1 MFDAVRQGLGRVA
14 AAPGLL
20 ALLWLVNVLIALPAA
35 VLVEETIHDS
45 VKWSLANDSLR
56 EGFDTGWY
64 GEFTAGAEGLSAT
77 LEPSQ
82 IGVGASLDALEAW
95 WSGGLFK
102 VPAGIVALGVVFA
115 LAWLFLMG
123 GVLSRLHRPWDRWR
137 VGDLLAAGGEYFP
150 RFLRL
155 GLLSA
160 ILYYGIFRLS
170 AWLFPWIKRATRDV
184 TTETAVL
191 GYNLLAGLL
200 IVGLLVVVKMIFDY
214 AKISMVVSQR
224 RSALSAAFHGV
235 GFVASR
241 PLKTGGLV
249 ATFGTLTVILLVLYA
264 WLAPGAGQSSPAA
277 ILLAIAVSQLF
288 LVLRLAVRIGLL
300 GSELAL
306 FADQTR

>member
-1 MFDAVRQGLGRVA
+1 MFDAIRQGLGRAV

-20 ALLWLVNVLIALPAA
+20 LLLWLVNLLIALPAA
-35 VLVEETIHDS
+35 ILIEESIHDS
-45 VKWSLANDSLR
+45 LKWSRARELLR

-64 GEFTAGAEGLSAT
+64 GEFKAGAEGLSAT

-82 IGVGASLDALEAW
+82 IGVGASLDALEVW
-95 WSGGLFK
+95 WSGRLFTL
-102 VPAGIVALGVVFA
+102 PIGVLAFGVLFA
-115 LAWLFLMG
+115 CAWLFLMG

-137 VGDLLAAGGEYFP
+137 VGDLLAAGGEYFA
-150 RFLRL
+150 RFVRL

-170 AWLFPWIKRATRDV
+170 AWLFPWIESATRDV

-191 GYNLLAGLL
+191 GYNLFAGLL
-200 IVGLLVVVKMIFDY
+200 IVGLLVVVKMVFDY
-214 AKISMVVSQR
+214 AKISMVVSKR
-224 RSALSAAFHGV
+224 RSAVSAAIRGV
-235 GFVASR
+235 GFVARR

-249 ATFGTLTVILLVLYA
+249 VSFGMFTVILLVLYS
-264 WLAPGAGQSSPAA
+264 WVAPGAGGSNPAA

-288 LVLRLAVRIGLL
+288 LVLRLVVRVGLL

-306 FADQTR
+306 FADANR